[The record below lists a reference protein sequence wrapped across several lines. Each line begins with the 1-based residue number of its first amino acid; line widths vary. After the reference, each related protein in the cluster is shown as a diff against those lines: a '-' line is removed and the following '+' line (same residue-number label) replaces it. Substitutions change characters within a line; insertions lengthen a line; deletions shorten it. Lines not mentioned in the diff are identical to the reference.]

1 MGTYK
6 THATLKII
14 LLASCMMIGPLQ
26 SSYAQTEMPEIEIDG
41 SVYQSLSAKH
51 QRELNAP
58 AAAKPKKQFAPV
70 VLRPP
75 KDPAPDMKSAAT
87 LTSPDDDAPF
97 NPSLIEPAAGEP
109 TPLAPLA
116 PLAAAPVKN
125 RPMLS
130 EPDFA
135 GDAVME
141 RDIAE
146 LPVPKMTAPKIT
158 APAVVD
164 VVAAQPPVQPL
175 AKPSFATASKTITPG
190 TVSRAVD
197 VPVSPTGE
205 ARPRAKIAPATPTA
219 PVMTPLATTVQT
231 DLTVPPI
238 MSRPVAPVEKM
249 TIEKATIEKVA
260 VAAPSP
266 TPTPT
271 PVATTPQPKT
281 LTPKSDRRTL
291 SQLMTDPVY
300 APAAPAVTA
309 ITTPDVEEV
318 PLEPIALLKQQPR
331 EPQPALVAPDDAMAP
346 ILQPV
351 KPVILAPAPDPEPV
365 AALAAPLP
373 RKKNNAPRNETIVY
387 QTPPAATTAPVNFGI
402 SSTVIQSSGLTPP
415 NVKTQTIS
423 PSAPIAA
430 AQANLPV
437 APAPT
442 KIIEAKIIEAK
453 PVLEKAQPEK
463 LTKAVPIPPQ
473 RPEKNLA
480 SEDFVREARDR
491 ALVTSYTG
499 MERDSDAMKPVARKA
514 AAKDKLPA
522 QRMSVADIAGDPLA
536 SQIVDLSPQEIA
548 QALNNI
554 APAAGVA
561 MSNEVHRVSKPR
573 IVREMGEWNRKS
585 KTIKAST
592 ADITDNTPQATTTSS
607 AAASANA
614 ESAVAAIPPVMAAL
628 PENLVFRFTPG
639 KIEMDAAESA
649 KIDDS
654 VIAALKASENTRIQI
669 VAFASAPDGK
679 EGTARRTSLSR
690 ALAIRSLLVA
700 KGIEATRMDV
710 RALGLN
716 PDQTAEQD
724 KVNMILVPAKKS

>member
-1 MGTYK
+1 
-6 THATLKII
+6 
-14 LLASCMMIGPLQ
+14 MMIWPLQ

-58 AAAKPKKQFAPV
+58 AAVKPKKQFAPV

-87 LTSPDDDAPF
+87 LTSPDDMPF
-97 NPSLIEPAAGEP
+97 EPSLIEPASGAP
-109 TPLAPLA
+109 TPLAV
-116 PLAAAPVKN
+116 APVKN

-130 EPDFA
+130 EPDFTA
-135 GDAVME
+135 DYSGDTVME

-146 LPVPKMTAPKIT
+146 LPAPKMTAPVFESDIKTVAVAPAPAAYIRP
-158 APAVVD
+158 PAVVD

-175 AKPSFATASKTITPG
+175 AKPSFIASSKTITPG

-197 VPVSPTGE
+197 VPVAPSGE
-205 ARPRAKIAPATPTA
+205 TRPRAKIAPAILTVPTPAPA
-219 PVMTPLATTVQT
+219 PVMTAPVVAAVQT
-231 DLTVPPI
+231 DLTIPPI
-238 MSRPVAPVEKM
+238 MSRPVEPVEKM
-249 TIEKATIEKVA
+249 A
-260 VAAPSP
+260 VAAPLPKP
-266 TPTPT
+266 TAKPAEQKAGEQKTGEQKT
-271 PVATTPQPKT
+271 IATKP
-281 LTPKSDRRTL
+281 DRRTL
-291 SQLMTDPVY
+291 SQLMTDPAY
-300 APAAPAVTA
+300 EPQPAPAPVPAVTA
-309 ITTPDVEEV
+309 VQDVEEV

-331 EPQPALVAPDDAMAP
+331 EPQPEIPADVSAQVLAEDVTM
-346 ILQPV
+346 V

-365 AALAAPLP
+365 AATAVAPLP
-373 RKKNNAPRNETIVY
+373 RKKSTAPRNETIVY
-387 QTPPAATTAPVNFGI
+387 QTPPAATSAPVNFGI
-402 SSTVIQSSGLTPP
+402 SSTVIKSAGLTPSQ
-415 NVKTQTIS
+415 VTTQTTA
-423 PSAPIAA
+423 PSEPVHA
-430 AQANLPV
+430 AQASLPV

-442 KIIEAKIIEAK
+442 KIIPAKTA
-453 PVLEKAQPEK
+453 
-463 LTKAVPIPPQ
+463 PIPPQ

-480 SEDFVREARDR
+480 SEEFVREARDR

-499 MERDSDAMKPVARKA
+499 MERNNEAMKPVARKA
-514 AAKDKLPA
+514 AAKDKVSA

-561 MSNEVHRVSKPR
+561 MSNEVRRVSKPR

-592 ADITDNTPQATTTSS
+592 VDPAPAADAATGT
-607 AAASANA
+607 
-614 ESAVAAIPPVMAAL
+614 EEKIAAIPAVTTPAIPAPASL
-628 PENLVFRFTPG
+628 PTNLVFRFAPG
-639 KIEMDAAESA
+639 KIEMDSAESA
-649 KIDDS
+649 QIDDS